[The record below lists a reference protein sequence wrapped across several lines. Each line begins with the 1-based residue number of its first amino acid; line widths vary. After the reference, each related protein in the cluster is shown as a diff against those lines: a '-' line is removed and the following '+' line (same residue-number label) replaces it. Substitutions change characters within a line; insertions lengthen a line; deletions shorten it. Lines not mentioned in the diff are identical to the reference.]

1 MDTPN
6 LLPQVEA
13 LADNIDDLEE
23 ALGPL
28 LRTALSAHASKLPLL
43 DKAKLYTLVTYA
55 IESILFCTFS
65 PCHLPRVPSSD
76 SAPPAYLNLNGVNA
90 KEHAVFTELTRVRQY
105 FQKIK
110 QVEDAPIKPNQ
121 SLDKAAANRFIKA
134 GLAGNDQYD
143 KERAL
148 RQAKERALA
157 HLKFE
162 QLSKKRKT
170 EDTGEGKESATSS
183 SSESDEDEEPEE
195 PQPRKSKRAKATD
208 MWEAEGSGKKHGK
221 KQKGKKDGQEKA
233 SDETGEQEQEGSGEG
248 EKAEETSRARKQKS
262 SHVPL
267 GHKGAF
273 EALLKGP
280 IPKREDQQ
288 APKKK
293 SKGKRKSKA

>member
-13 LADNIDDLEE
+13 LADNIDDLED

-28 LRTALSAHASKLPLL
+28 LQSALSTHASKLPLL

-55 IESILFCTFS
+55 IESMLFS
-65 PCHLPRVPSSD
+65 
-76 SAPPAYLNLNGVNA
+76 YLNLNGVKA

-110 QVEDAPIKPNQ
+110 QVEEAPIKPNQ

-148 RQAKERALA
+148 RQAKERAIAQFKL
-157 HLKFE
+157 E
-162 QLSKKRKT
+162 QLSNKKRKADDAVE
-170 EDTGEGKESATSS
+170 EDEASSSESS
-183 SSESDEDEEPEE
+183 SSESESESEQEQEQEPEPEE

-208 MWEAEGSGKKHGK
+208 MWEAGGSEDKTGK
-221 KQKGKKDGQEKA
+221 KQKGKKNGKKGKA
-233 SDETGEQEQEGSGEG
+233 EEQAGEQEDDAGENDD
-248 EKAEETSRARKQKS
+248 AENTSRTRKQKS

-273 EALLKGP
+273 QALLKGP
-280 IPKREDQQ
+280 LPKRDEPQ

-293 SKGKRKSKA
+293 GKGKRRSRG

>member
-1 MDTPN
+1 MDTPS
-6 LLPQVEA
+6 LLPQVDA
-13 LADNIDDLEE
+13 LADNIDDLED

-28 LRTALSAHASKLPLL
+28 LQSALSTHASKLPLL

-55 IESILFCTFS
+55 IESMLFS
-65 PCHLPRVPSSD
+65 
-76 SAPPAYLNLNGVNA
+76 YLSLNGVKA

-148 RQAKERALA
+148 RQAKERAIA
-157 HLKFE
+157 QLKLE
-162 QLSKKRKT
+162 QLSSKKRKADDAA
-170 EDTGEGKESATSS
+170 EDNEASSESS
-183 SSESDEDEEPEE
+183 SSESDEDEEEEQEPEE

-208 MWEAEGSGKKHGK
+208 MWEAGASEDKGGK
-221 KQKGKKDGQEKA
+221 KQKGKKNGKQK
-233 SDETGEQEQEGSGEG
+233 
-248 EKAEETSRARKQKS
+248 KAEEDPGEPEGDAGEDNETGRTRKQKS
-262 SHVPL
+262 GHVPL

-273 EALLKGP
+273 QALLKGP
-280 IPKREDQQ
+280 LPKRDESQ

-293 SKGKRKSKA
+293 GKGKRKSRG